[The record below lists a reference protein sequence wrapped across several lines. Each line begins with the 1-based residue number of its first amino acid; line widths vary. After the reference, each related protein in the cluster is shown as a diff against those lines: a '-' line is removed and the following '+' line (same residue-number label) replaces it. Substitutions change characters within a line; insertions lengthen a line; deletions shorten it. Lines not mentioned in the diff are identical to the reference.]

1 MNRFLILPALA
12 LVVACGSNDEVAS
25 GTFTDDE
32 GNEGSYSV
40 SGDDENAEMTF
51 KSGDGEVKFTTGN
64 KASEDLP
71 LGVKLYPGANV
82 QTSIKGMGEGQ
93 SGAMVVFK
101 SDDSQDEVLEFY
113 KDQMKSLGIDIRT
126 EVKTGDMQMIGGEQ
140 KDGQVFNVS
149 VTKEPSGGGVVTN
162 LLIGGK

>member
-1 MNRFLILPALA
+1 MKKLLILPAAA
-12 LVVACGSNDEVAS
+12 LIASCGSNDEVAS
-25 GTFTDDE
+25 GTFTDGD

-51 KSGDGEVKFTTGN
+51 KSEDGEVKFTTGN

-71 LGVKLYPGANV
+71 MGVKLYPGANV
-82 QTSIKGMGEGQ
+82 QTSIKGMGDGQ

-101 SDDSQDEVLEFY
+101 SDDDQDKVLGFY
-113 KDQMKSLGIDIRT
+113 RDQMQSLGIDVRT
-126 EVKTGDMQMIGGEQ
+126 EVSTGDMKMIGGEQ
-140 KDGQVFNVS
+140 KDGKVFNVS
-149 VTKEPSGGGVVTN
+149 VTKESNGGVIVN